1 MLFPFFFFIF
11 TKKITAMTYKNT
23 EWNLPDK
30 WENKLQDLIGYK
42 FPVTFDVA
50 TLVARVTCVLKSIS
64 TKEIV
69 LTLDSDLGEIVID
82 GQIVRITLLPEQTI
96 DKADAYTYEI
106 DHLNA
111 DGQNIYSIFGK
122 VKIISEINPS

>member
-1 MLFPFFFFIF
+1 
-11 TKKITAMTYKNT
+11 MTYKNT

-69 LTLDSDLGEIVID
+69 LTLDSDLGEIIID
-82 GQIVRITLLPEQTI
+82 GQTVRIPLLPSQTLGKV
-96 DKADAYTYEI
+96 DSYTYEI
-106 DHLNA
+106 DHLNS
-111 DGQNIYSIFGK
+111 DGQNIVSIYGK
-122 VKIISEINPS
+122 VKILAQINPS

>member
-1 MLFPFFFFIF
+1 M
-11 TKKITAMTYKNT
+11 
-23 EWNLPDK
+23 
-30 WENKLQDLIGYK
+30 QDLIEYE
-42 FPVTFDVA
+42 FPVTFDVT

-69 LTLDSDLGEIVID
+69 LMLDSDDGEILIN
-82 GQIVRITLLPEQTI
+82 GQVVRIPLTPEQTLG
-96 DKADAYTYEI
+96 KADSYTYEI

-111 DGQNIYSIFGK
+111 EGQNIYSIFGK

>member
-1 MLFPFFFFIF
+1 
-11 TKKITAMTYKNT
+11 MTFSNT
-23 EWNLPDK
+23 EINLEPLD
-30 WENKLQDLIGYK
+30 ENKLQDLIEYE

-50 TLVARVTCVLKSIS
+50 TLLSKITCVLKSIS

-69 LTLDSDLGEIVID
+69 LTLDSALGEIIID
-82 GQIVRITLLPEQTI
+82 GQTVRIPLLPEQTI
-96 DKADAYTYEI
+96 GKADSYIYEI

-122 VKIISEINPS
+122 VKILAQINPS

>member
-1 MLFPFFFFIF
+1 
-11 TKKITAMTYKNT
+11 MTYKNT

-82 GQIVRITLLPEQTI
+82 GQTVRITLLPEQTL

-122 VKIISEINPS
+122 VKILAQTNPS

>member
-1 MLFPFFFFIF
+1 
-11 TKKITAMTYKNT
+11 MTYDNT
-23 EWNLPDK
+23 ELNLDPIY
-30 WENKLQDLIGYK
+30 EHKLQDLIEYE

-50 TLVARVTCVLKSIS
+50 ALVARITCVLKSIS

-69 LTLDSDLGEIVID
+69 LTLDSSLGEIIID
-82 GQIVRITLLPEQTI
+82 GQTVRIPLLPEQTI
-96 DKADAYTYEI
+96 GKADSYTYEI

-111 DGQNIYSIFGK
+111 EGQNIYSIFGK

>member
-1 MLFPFFFFIF
+1 
-11 TKKITAMTYKNT
+11 MTYDNT
-23 EWNLPDK
+23 ELNLEPIY
-30 WENKLQDLIGYK
+30 EHKLQDLVEYD
-42 FPVTFDVA
+42 FPVTFDVP
-50 TLVARVTCVLKSIS
+50 TLISRVTCVLKSIS

-69 LTLDSDLGEIVID
+69 LTLDSDLGEIIID
-82 GQIVRITLLPEQTI
+82 EQTVRVPLLPEQTLG
-96 DKADAYTYEI
+96 KADAYTYEI

>member
-1 MLFPFFFFIF
+1 
-11 TKKITAMTYKNT
+11 MTYDNT
-23 EWNLPDK
+23 ELNLDPIY
-30 WENKLQDLIGYK
+30 EHKLQDLIEYE

-50 TLVARVTCVLKSIS
+50 TLVARITCVLKSIS

-82 GQIVRITLLPEQTI
+82 GQTVRITLLPEQTL